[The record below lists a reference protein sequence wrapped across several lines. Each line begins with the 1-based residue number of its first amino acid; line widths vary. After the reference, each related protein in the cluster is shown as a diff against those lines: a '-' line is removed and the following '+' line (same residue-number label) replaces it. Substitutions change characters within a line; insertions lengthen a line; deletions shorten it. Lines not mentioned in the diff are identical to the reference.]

1 MGLTFSGNWNNHV
14 LAMEECCAGR
24 GRMEITLSDDQE
36 RKLQNGGLVSLKERV
51 SPSLAECLSVRPHW
65 LSAPAALVVDATK
78 SR

>member
-1 MGLTFSGNWNNHV
+1 
-14 LAMEECCAGR
+14 
-24 GRMEITLSDDQE
+24 MEITLSDDQE